1 MSEKSGN
8 VNPEELARLCG
19 KVADDRKAGDVMILD
34 VSKFST
40 VADYFVLCTGNS
52 EPHLKAIG
60 NRIGREVK
68 DQFSVRPRTVEGTP
82 ASQWILLD
90 FVTVLVHI
98 MTPDMREL
106 YNLESLWGDAPSLE
120 AFKAVEEKAAA
131 KQA

>member
-8 VNPEELARLCG
+8 VNPEELARLCAQ
-19 KVADDRKAGDVMILD
+19 VADDRKAGDVMILD

-60 NRIGREVK
+60 DRIGRDVK
-68 DQFSVRPRTVEGTP
+68 EKLGVKPRTVEGTP
-82 ASQWILLD
+82 SSQWVLLD
-90 FVTVLVHI
+90 YITVLVHV

-106 YNLESLWGDAPSLE
+106 YNLESLWGDAPTLE
-120 AFKAVEEKAAA
+120 AFKAVEEKVAGQKA
-131 KQA
+131 